1 MSSDLL
7 TGAAL
12 ILAPVAAVGTA
23 LGGGL
28 GPIKQYDNEKKTA
41 EEQYRIDQENIRL
54 YNLEVDE
61 TVRRTKLNQAET
73 EGQISANIGASG
85 FAKGSSLDK
94 YLEFVSTENKKDI
107 DWMRTSGASQTAI
120 KSREADARRRNANAV
135 AEGNLVSGIGSAI
148 TGNVSKAFGWGF

>member
-12 ILAPVAAVGTA
+12 ILAPVATIGTA

-41 EEQYRIDQENIRL
+41 EEQYKIDQENIRL
-54 YNLEVDE
+54 YNLEVKE
-61 TVRRTKLNQAET
+61 TIRRTELSQAET

-94 YLEFVSTENKKDI
+94 YLEFVSSENKKDV
-107 DWMRTSGASQTAI
+107 DWMRTSGASQSAI
-120 KSREADARRRNANAV
+120 KSREADARRRNANSV
-135 AEGNLVSGIGSAI
+135 AEGNLISGLGNAI
-148 TGNVSKAFGWGF
+148 TSTAGKAFGWGF